1 MSIIFYDPVTKLHNL
16 FILSLIYELNNNSH
30 QYEIINKIEI
40 DYNNYDL
47 EHDIIIIFLNPQFL
61 KTHKNIYGEF
71 IKISNNFRYKIYY
84 ITEPLNYLI
93 DIKVWETYIK
103 ILKPFKLLTYT
114 NENLNKLKVYQSI
127 TKLCPKFNNYIDI
140 CEYSIETMKNK
151 NKDKIIFMGNMNT
164 HRENVF
170 KNMENKIVV
179 KNDIWNM
186 DEYQEIIEHNL
197 FFINIHRRN
206 GCKCLEYLRVIP
218 LLANG
223 CIVISE
229 LSNEE
234 DMNELKDYNIYFCNK
249 ANILET
255 YYNILKNI
263 NYNEVYYNEIYK
275 KVNKFRE
282 EFIYDNIYNKI
293 IKK

>member
-1 MSIIFYDPVTKLHNL
+1 MSIIFYDPITKLHNL
-16 FILSLIYELNNNSH
+16 FILSLIYELNNNGH
-30 QYEIINKIEI
+30 RYEIINKVEI

-47 EHDIIIIFLNPQFL
+47 ANDIIIIFLNPQFL
-61 KTHKNIYGEF
+61 KTHKNIYNEF

-93 DIKVWETYIK
+93 DIKVWEEYIK

-127 TKLCPKFNNYIDI
+127 TKLCPKFNNYIDMGD
-140 CEYSIETMKNK
+140 YSIETMKNK
-151 NKDKIIFMGNMNT
+151 NKDKIIFMGTMNI

-186 DEYQEIIEHNL
+186 DEYQEIIENNL

-206 GCKCLEYLRVIP
+206 GCKCLEYLRIIP

-234 DMNELKDYNIYFCNK
+234 DMNELKDYNIYFCDK

-263 NYNEVYYNEIYK
+263 NYNEIYN

-282 EFIYDNIYNKI
+282 EFIYDDIYNKL

>member
-16 FILSLIYELNNNSH
+16 FILSLIYELNNNNH
-30 QYEIINKIEI
+30 RYEIINKVEI

-47 EHDIIIIFLNPQFL
+47 ANDIIIIFLNPQFL
-61 KTHKNIYGEF
+61 KTHKNIYDEF

-93 DIKVWETYIK
+93 DIKVWEEYIK
-103 ILKPFKLLTYT
+103 ILKPYKLLTYT

-127 TKLCPKFNNYIDI
+127 TKLCPKFNNYIDMGD
-140 CEYSIETMKNK
+140 YSIETMKNK
-151 NKDKIIFMGNMNT
+151 NKDKIIFMGTMNI

-186 DEYQEIIEHNL
+186 DEYQEIIEQNL

-206 GCKCLEYLRVIP
+206 GCKCLEYLRIIP

-234 DMNELKDYNIYFCNK
+234 DMNELKDYNIYFCDK

-263 NYNEVYYNEIYK
+263 NYNEIYN

-282 EFIYDNIYNKI
+282 EFIYDNIYDKI
-293 IKK
+293 LKK